1 MIKIPATKPT
11 FSDED
16 INFIKEKFVDI
27 LKGNSFLSQYKYSEQ
42 LEEDYALYTGVPG
55 KHVGWMS
62 SYGEKIN
69 LPLKGEGSW
78 FCEKSNTL
86 YTLNQT
92 DLIANK
98 TS

>member
-1 MIKIPATKPT
+1 
-11 FSDED
+11 
-16 INFIKEKFVDI
+16 
-27 LKGNSFLSQYKYSEQ
+27 
-42 LEEDYALYTGVPG
+42 
-55 KHVGWMS
+55 MS